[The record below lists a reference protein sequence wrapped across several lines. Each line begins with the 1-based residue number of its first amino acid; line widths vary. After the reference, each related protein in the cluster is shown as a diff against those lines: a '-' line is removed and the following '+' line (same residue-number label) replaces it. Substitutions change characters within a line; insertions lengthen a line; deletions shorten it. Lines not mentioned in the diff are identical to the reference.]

1 MMGEKSKSRVRIFI
15 DGEELDIPMNQ
26 EIFSRFDEPE
36 MENDDVTIH
45 DWQDF
50 WGDTY

>member
-1 MMGEKSKSRVRIFI
+1 MGEKPTSRVRIFI
-15 DGEELDIPMNQ
+15 DGEELDVATNQ
-26 EIFSRFDEPE
+26 EMFISSEEPDTE
-36 MENDDVTIH
+36 DDITVH

>member
-1 MMGEKSKSRVRIFI
+1 MGEKSTSRVRIFI
-15 DGEELDIPMNQ
+15 DGEELDVPMNQ
-26 EIFSRFDEPE
+26 EIFSTFEEFD
-36 MENDDVTIH
+36 MESDDVKVL

>member
-1 MMGEKSKSRVRIFI
+1 MGEKPTSRVRIFI
-15 DGEELDIPMNQ
+15 DGEELDVATNQ
-26 EIFSRFDEPE
+26 EIFNGFEELDV
-36 MENDDVTIH
+36 ENDDITVH